1 VTNSTET
8 SAVAAAASEP
18 KHVPRFSSQGDVDEF
33 VDMLAKFEAGELTS
47 DQWRKFRLVR
57 GCYGQRQENVQMQ
70 RVKIPLGY
78 LVADQLRAVAR
89 AADAYSR
96 GMAHVT
102 TRQNFQF
109 HFVQL
114 TDIPQLMTDLVEAGI
129 TAREACGNAVR
140 NVTGCDLAGVAKT
153 AVFDTRA
160 HGETLTRFF
169 LRHPKAADLP
179 RKFKMAVS
187 CCPHDCAQGGIHDIG
202 FLAKIQDGKR
212 GFKIIVGGGLS
223 SAPHAAEL
231 LYDFAPEEE
240 MLEIAEAVLLVFDA
254 RGNRENKQRAR
265 LKYVLRKVGIEG
277 LRTLVEEQRA
287 LIKARGDVAPVFTAT
302 PLPPPPPR
310 DRTTP
315 VPDQPSPG
323 YLKWRGSNVKPQ
335 SQDGYSAVYVRLLLG
350 DITSNQM
357 RTIAD
362 LADKYGDGSVYT
374 SAEQNLLLR
383 FVPDGDLRALHADLV
398 AAKLAHDGALGLRD
412 VTSCPGAAS
421 CNLAI
426 TTSRGLGR
434 AIERSFEAALAAG
447 GALGEAVVL
456 ADGAQIKISGCPHS
470 CGRHHIADLGFHGA
484 ARKVEGRAMPVY
496 QLHVGGGVDADGA
509 RFGAQVVKIP
519 AKRAPAAVMRFV
531 EQFAKDRQ
539 GEESFGQYL
548 RRLTPAEVKVIV
560 GELSQMDDGSPV
572 EDDFVDFDA
581 QNGFVV
587 ETKDGECAALA
598 RDRPRPSR
606 GEAADRT
613 NARTISAIVA
623 GIRVVEPHERGRY
636 GARVPF
642 WCRKLRNHTCLAS

>member
-1 VTNSTET
+1 VTATQNA
-8 SAVAAAASEP
+8 AVEP
-18 KHVPRFSSQGDVDEF
+18 PHVPRFSSQSDVDEF
-33 VDMLAKFEAGELTS
+33 VDMLGKFERGELTS

-78 LVADQLRAVAR
+78 LVADQLRAVAK

-96 GMAHVT
+96 GLAHVT

-202 FLAKIQDGKR
+202 WLAKIQDGQR
-212 GFKIIVGGGLS
+212 GFKVIVGGGLS
-223 SAPHAAEL
+223 SSPHAAEL
-231 LYDFAPEEE
+231 LYDFVPEDEI
-240 MLEIAEAVLLVFDA
+240 LEIAEAVLLVFDA

-277 LRTLVEEQRA
+277 LRTLVEEQRT
-287 LIKARGDVAPVFTAT
+287 LIRARGDARPVFTAT

-310 DRTTP
+310 DRVTD
-315 VPDQPSPG
+315 VPEAPGPG
-323 YLKWRGSNVKPQ
+323 YLGWRASNVKAQ

-350 DITSNQM
+350 DITSTQM

-362 LADKYGDGSVYT
+362 LAEKYGDGSVYT

-383 FVPDGDLRALHADLV
+383 FVPDGDLRALHRDLV
-398 AAKLAHDGALGLRD
+398 AGGLAESGALGLRD
-412 VTSCPGAAS
+412 VTSCPGADS

-434 AIERSFEAALAAG
+434 AIESALNEAMAAG
-447 GALGEAVVL
+447 GALAEAIAL

-484 ARKVEGRAMPVY
+484 ARKIEGRAMPVY
-496 QLHVGGGVDADGA
+496 QLHVGGGVDHDGA
-509 RFGAQVVKIP
+509 RFGSQVVKIP
-519 AKRAPAAVMRFV
+519 AKRAPRAVLRFV
-531 EQFAKDRQ
+531 ERYAAERQ
-539 GEESFGQYL
+539 GEETFSQYL
-548 RRLTPAEVKVIV
+548 RRLTPADVKAAVGDLAEV
-560 GELSQMDDGSPV
+560 LDGSPT
-572 EDDFVDFDA
+572 EDEFLDFGA

-587 ETKDGECAALA
+587 ETKDGECAA
-598 RDRPRPSR
+598 
-606 GEAADRT
+606 
-613 NARTISAIVA
+613 
-623 GIRVVEPHERGRY
+623 
-636 GARVPF
+636 
-642 WCRKLRNHTCLAS
+642 

>member
-1 VTNSTET
+1 MTSSAST
-8 SAVAAAASEP
+8 SASSLSEP
-18 KHVPRFSSQGDVDEF
+18 KHVPRFSSQADVDEF
-33 VDMLAKFEAGELTS
+33 VDKLGEFERGELTS

-57 GCYGQRQENVQMQ
+57 GCYGQRQEGVQMQ

-78 LVADQLRAVAR
+78 LVADQLRAVAK

-96 GMAHVT
+96 GLAHVT

-114 TDIPQLMTDLVEAGI
+114 SDIPQLMTDLVEAGI

-179 RKFKMAVS
+179 RKFKMAIS

-202 FLAKIQDGKR
+202 FIAKILDGKR
-212 GFKIIVGGGLS
+212 GFRVLVGGGLS

-231 LYDFAPEEE
+231 LYEFLPEEK
-240 MLEIAEAVLLVFDA
+240 MLELAEAVLLVFDA

-277 LRTLVEEQRA
+277 LRTLVEEERVKIQ
-287 LIKARGDVAPVFTAT
+287 ARGDAAPVFEAT

-310 DRTTP
+310 ARVTP
-315 VPDQPSPG
+315 APEEPGPG
-323 YLKWRGSNVKPQ
+323 YLGWRASNVKAQ
-335 SQDGYSAVYVRLLLG
+335 SQEGYSAVYVRLLLG
-350 DITSNQM
+350 DTTSNQM
-357 RTIAD
+357 RAIAD
-362 LADKYGDGSVYT
+362 LSEKFGDGSVYT

-383 FVPDGDLRALHADLV
+383 FVPDGDLRALHRDLV
-398 AAKLAHDGALGLRD
+398 AAGLSASGALGLRD
-412 VTSCPGAAS
+412 VTSCPGADS

-434 AIERSFEAALAAG
+434 AIEEALANAVAEG
-447 GALGEAVVL
+447 GALADAVAL
-456 ADGAQIKISGCPHS
+456 ANDAQIKISGCPHS

-496 QLHVGGGVDADGA
+496 QLHVGGGVDEAGA
-509 RFGAQVVKIP
+509 RFGSQIVKIP
-519 AKRAPAAVMRFV
+519 AKRAPQAVLRFITRFAA
-531 EQFAKDRQ
+531 DRQ
-539 GEESFGQYL
+539 GAETFSQYL
-548 RRLTPAEVKVIV
+548 RRQTPADIKAAVGDLAEV
-560 GELSQMDDGSPV
+560 LDGSPT
-572 EDDFVDFDA
+572 EDEFVDFGA

-587 ETKDGECAALA
+587 ETKDGECAA
-598 RDRPRPSR
+598 
-606 GEAADRT
+606 
-613 NARTISAIVA
+613 
-623 GIRVVEPHERGRY
+623 
-636 GARVPF
+636 
-642 WCRKLRNHTCLAS
+642 